1 MYASF
6 PKIFRTIDPT
16 CSGVYGC
23 MPTTTTK
30 REERTADRKDI
41 IDVGINTLS
50 LQNLAPSASRQTL
63 WRELCGHIA
72 PQCGHIGAAE
82 VRRHIKPSSEV
93 RGHNREVRTYSKVKT
108 VSLKQIVSK
117 QGLYHPTMP
126 LKARPSPVSTFC
138 PHRFKPVQTRSNIV
152 KAGHY
157 EKYDGIARKC
167 LSCTIR

>member
-16 CSGVYGC
+16 CSG
-23 MPTTTTK
+23 TK
-30 REERTADRKDI
+30 QRRMADGKDI

-50 LQNLAPSASRQTL
+50 LQNFAPSASRQTL

-108 VSLKQIVSK
+108 VPYS
-117 QGLYHPTMP
+117 
-126 LKARPSPVSTFC
+126 
-138 PHRFKPVQTRSNIV
+138 QTGRLN
-152 KAGHY
+152 GQ
-157 EKYDGIARKC
+157 
-167 LSCTIR
+167 